1 MILLTIKF
9 DLVQSDFCINKRRF
23 SHFTLYAMDK
33 SYDLTLK
40 EGSSMLVCGPTMSGK
55 STFVHALLNEK
66 QLFST
71 PPERVYWF
79 HGQMT
84 DELKTKTD
92 YFLKEGLPDSFED
105 IPPNSVIVLDDL
117 MHEAKD
123 HPGVTK
129 LFTKLVHHKKL
140 FVINITQNF
149 FLNSKETRT
158 RRLNT
163 QYIILFK
170 NPSDATQVQVVGR
183 QMYPNAPNYLAEV
196 NRKATKRPHGYI
208 FIDLRQETP
217 DEVRIRTNFLPSE
230 APMRVYKQDR
240 NWKRRRVINKDG

>member
-1 MILLTIKF
+1 VSLINT
-9 DLVQSDFCINKRRF
+9 SINKF
-23 SHFTLYAMDK
+23 KFAYSLLAVMDK
-33 SYDLTLK
+33 CYDFSLK
-40 EGSSMLVCGPTMSGK
+40 EDSSMLVCGPTMSGK
-55 STFVHALLNEK
+55 STFVHALLNDK
-66 QLFST
+66 RIFDK

-84 DELKTKTD
+84 DELKNKTG

-129 LFTKLVHHKKL
+129 LFTKLVHHKNL

-163 QYIILFK
+163 QYIVLFK

-217 DEVRIRTNFLPSE
+217 DEVRIRSNILPSE
-230 APMRVYKQDR
+230 SPMRVYKQNR
-240 NWKRRRVINKDG
+240 SWKRRHVINKDG

>member
-1 MILLTIKF
+1 
-9 DLVQSDFCINKRRF
+9 
-23 SHFTLYAMDK
+23 
-33 SYDLTLK
+33 
-40 EGSSMLVCGPTMSGK
+40 MLVCGPTMSGK
-55 STFVHALLNEK
+55 STFVHALLNDK
-66 QLFST
+66 RIFAK

-79 HGQMT
+79 HGQIT
-84 DELKTKTD
+84 DELKNKTG

-129 LFTKLVHHKKL
+129 LFTKLVHHKNL

-163 QYIILFK
+163 QYMVLFK
-170 NPSDATQVQVVGR
+170 NPSDATQVHVIGR
-183 QMYPNAPNYLAEV
+183 QMYPSAPNFLAEV
-196 NRKATKRPHGYI
+196 YRKATKRPHGYI
-208 FIDLRQETP
+208 FIDSRQETP
-217 DEVRIRTNFLPSE
+217 DEARIRTRILPSE
-230 APMRVYKQDR
+230 APMRVYKQVNR
-240 NWKRRRVINKDG
+240 WKRSRVINNWKRRRVINKDG